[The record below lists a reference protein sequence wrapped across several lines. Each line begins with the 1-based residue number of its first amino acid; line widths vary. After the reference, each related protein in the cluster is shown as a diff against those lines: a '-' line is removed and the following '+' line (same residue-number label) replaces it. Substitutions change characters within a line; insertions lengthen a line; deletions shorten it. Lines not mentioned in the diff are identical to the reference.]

1 MSRKEQI
8 TAETEAETPSVVIEQ
23 KQKLQR
29 LIYPVHEGHRSHQTA
44 AKYKMNFERFLNYIR
59 IHDLDVLLDL
69 GREAIQELVM
79 KYTMSLRDN
88 VEKRYTRG
96 TVNNFIA
103 PIIYFFDNNDIELNK
118 RKIRRYFPSDE
129 SVKEDRP
136 YSIEIQ
142 QILSVCDLRS
152 KALILLMVSSGIR
165 VGATYSMQIGDLV
178 EIRFESHRL
187 YKVAVYARTRDRYHT
202 FCTPECY
209 EAVQEYLD
217 FRKRCGEDLKDK
229 SPLFRKHFNKNDPF
243 TINVPHFLS
252 EAAVMRLIDEALK
265 KAGVK
270 TPDAMRSHAFRKGFK
285 SICEQSGMKSINI
298 EVLMG
303 HNIGV
308 SGHYYRPAESD
319 MLEDYMTHAAD
330 ILTIS
335 SEHHLKKR
343 NEELESG
350 TAQEIAQLKEQMND
364 LKQLVYPLG
373 PLPNRGPGKH
383 KRAIYLKLLKAQYK
397 VKGIDIDVSHLE

>member
-8 TAETEAETPSVVIEQ
+8 TAQTEEEATTPSVVIEQ
-23 KQKLQR
+23 KQKRQR
-29 LIYPVHEGHRSHQTA
+29 LIFPVHQGHRSQQTA
-44 AKYKMNFERFLNYIR
+44 AKYKMNFERFLNGIG

-88 VEKRYTRG
+88 LEKRYTRG
-96 TVNNFIA
+96 TVNNLIA

-136 YSIEIQ
+136 YTREEISK
-142 QILSVCDLRS
+142 ILSVCDLRS

-165 VGATYSMQIGDLV
+165 VGATYTMQKVDLE
-178 EIRFESHRL
+178 EISSGNRHL
-187 YKVAVYARTRDRYHT
+187 YKIAVYARTRDKYYT

-209 EAVQEYLD
+209 DAIQEYLD
-217 FRKRCGEDLKDK
+217 YRKRCGEDLKDK

-265 KAGVK
+265 KGGVK
-270 TPDAMRSHAFRKGFK
+270 TSEAMRSHALRKGFM
-285 SICEQSGMKSINI
+285 STCERTGMKSIN
-298 EVLMG
+298 VKMLMG
-303 HNIGV
+303 HSIGV
-308 SGHYYRPAESD
+308 ENSYYKPTND
-319 MLEDYMTHAAD
+319 DLLNDYMTHAAD
-330 ILTIS
+330 ALTIDKS
-335 SEHHLKKR
+335 QKLQRQIEK
-343 NEELESG
+343 LE
-350 TAQEIAQLKEQMND
+350 TERDQEIELLRQRDAINSDAIANLSDKINQLLGEVQI
-364 LKQLVYPLG
+364 LKQKSG
-373 PLPNRGPGKH
+373 
-383 KRAIYLKLLKAQYK
+383 
-397 VKGIDIDVSHLE
+397 

>member
-8 TAETEAETPSVVIEQ
+8 TAETEATTPSVVIEQ
-23 KQKLQR
+23 KQKRQR
-29 LIYPVHEGHRSHQTA
+29 LIYPVHEGHRSQQTE
-44 AKYKMNFERFLNYIR
+44 AKYKMNFERFLNYIG

-69 GREAIQELVM
+69 GMEAIQELVM

-103 PIIYFFDNNDIELNK
+103 PIICFFDNNDIELNK

-136 YSIEIQ
+136 YTREEISK
-142 QILSVCDLRS
+142 ILSVCDLRS
-152 KALILLMVSSGIR
+152 KALIRLMVSSGMR
-165 VGATYSMQIGDLV
+165 VGATYNMRLGDLV
-178 EIRFESHRL
+178 ETQFGNHCL
-187 YKVAVYARTRDRYHT
+187 YKIFVYARTRYKYLI

-209 EAVQEYLD
+209 DAIQEYLD
-217 FRKRCGEDLKDK
+217 YRKRCGEDLKDK

-265 KAGVK
+265 KGGVK
-270 TPDAMRSHAFRKGFK
+270 TSEAMRSHAFRKGFK
-285 SICEQSGMKSINI
+285 SICELSGMKSINI
-298 EVLMG
+298 EMLMG

-319 MLEDYMTHAAD
+319 MLEDFMTHAAD
-330 ILTIS
+330 ALTIDNTQRLRQQIETQ
-335 SEHHLKKR
+335 SEEAKAFWAK
-343 NEELESG
+343 
-350 TAQEIAQLKEQMND
+350 QKEQD
-364 LKQLVYPLG
+364 ARIK
-373 PLPNRGPGKH
+373 
-383 KRAIYLKLLKAQYK
+383 
-397 VKGIDIDVSHLE
+397 SLEDRIRRTGLWDSCD